1 MACIIFGSLPPELV
15 QVSRGPCLHKVAPGP
30 GPGYTDRPS
39 PRAPGSLAVTA
50 LWQLTES
57 VRRRRATERRP
68 DRPSHRQCPRS
79 GPRAADPMAA

>member
-30 GPGYTDRPS
+30 GPGYTDRTVRHPGPG
-39 PRAPGSLAVTA
+39 PRQPGSHGS
-50 LWQLTES
+50 QLTES

-68 DRPSHRQCPRS
+68 DRLTVSVR
-79 GPRAADPMAA
+79 